1 VAAVKQVARVEIRE
15 ARAEDIPALARLAG
29 ELGYATDE
37 AQMRHRF
44 ERVAA
49 DPEHRVYVAE
59 AAAGTV
65 VGWVHVHLTRYLAT
79 DIRGEIAGLIV
90 ASSARSQGIGAR
102 LLSAA
107 ENWTKAQGGAVLSLR
122 SNVVRK
128 DAHRFYERSGYAVTK
143 TSLNFRKSL

>member
-1 VAAVKQVARVEIRE
+1 MNQAARGSIRE
-15 ARAEDIPALARLAG
+15 AEAKDIPTLARLAG
-29 ELGYATDE
+29 ELGYATGE
-37 AQMRHRF
+37 AQMRRRF

-59 AAAGTV
+59 TATGTV
-65 VGWVHVHLTRYLAT
+65 IGWIHVHLTRYLAT

-90 ASSARSQGIGAR
+90 DATVRSQGIGAQ
-102 LLSAA
+102 LLRAA
-107 ENWTKAQGGAVLSLR
+107 EDWTKAKGGAVLSLR